1 MTVSVIPVGPQHPV
15 FLEPFQLKLVVEDE
29 VVSEALPRF
38 GYVHRGLEA
47 LVVSKDFRQMTRV
60 AERICGICSAIHG
73 MTYCR
78 AIEKL
83 LGITPPPRAQM
94 LRLVWSELH
103 RMHSHLLWLGL
114 FAEAMGFESLFM
126 QIFRIRET
134 VMDILEQTTG
144 NRVIISVNVIGG
156 VRRDLDAEG
165 ADGIRRA
172 LKKVAGDLE
181 RIRPVL
187 VDDYSVR
194 KRTEEKGILAKE
206 RAYELGAV
214 GPVLRASGIS
224 QDIRRTGYGA
234 YGELDFEPVVESGGD
249 CQARCKVRY
258 RELFQSMDLIR
269 SGLDRLSDGEIQ
281 TKSKEKP
288 EGEILVRS
296 EQPRG
301 EVVYY
306 IRADGSKH
314 LQRLRIR
321 TPTFANMAALM
332 DLLPGLDLADVPLVT
347 LSLDPCIA
355 CTER

>member
-15 FLEPFQLKLVVEDE
+15 LLEPFQLKLVVEDE
-29 VVSEALPRF
+29 VVREALPRF
-38 GYVHRGLEA
+38 GYVHRGLEG
-47 LVVSKDFRQMTRV
+47 LVVKKDFRQMTRV

-78 AIEKL
+78 AVEKL

-94 LRLVWSELH
+94 LRLVWAELH

-126 QIFRIRET
+126 QIFRIREA

-144 NRVIISVNVIGG
+144 NRIIISVNVIGG
-156 VRRDLDAEG
+156 VRRDMDSEAM
-165 ADGIRRA
+165 DGIRSA

-181 RIRPVL
+181 RVRPVL

-194 KRTEEKGILAKE
+194 KRTEEKGVLDKK

-224 QDIRRTGYGA
+224 QDIRMTGYGA
-234 YGELDFEPVVESGGD
+234 YGELDFEPVVENAGD
-249 CQARCKVRY
+249 CRARCKVRY

-269 SGLDRLSDGEIQ
+269 RGLDRLSDGEIQ
-281 TKSKEKP
+281 TQSKEKP